1 MNAGNLLVGVALGAA
16 LGYGGARLAP
26 RWLQKPQ
33 WGPSAYVAAVANAV
47 LVGLLA
53 GSHGLGRYF
62 WTQLIFVSILTLASL
77 LDLHERIIP
86 NEVVL
91 FGLVAGVLLALVA
104 PYPER
109 SWLQA
114 LAGAGAGFGFLL
126 VLALLVKG
134 GMGLGDVKL
143 AAVIGLFLGLKWVGM
158 GLVFAFLAGGV
169 LSGLLLLLRIVGR
182 KDHVPFGPFLA
193 LGAAVTA
200 VYGPQIW
207 QWYTSL

>member
-1 MNAGNLLVGVALGAA
+1 MSAGNLLAGVAIGAA
-16 LGYGGARLAP
+16 LGYGGARLSP

-33 WGPSAYVAAVANAV
+33 WGPSAYAAAAVNAV

-53 GSHGLGRYF
+53 GSHDLGRYF
-62 WTQLIFVSILTLASL
+62 WTQLVFVSILTLASL
-77 LDLHERIIP
+77 VDLHERIIP

-91 FGLVAGVLLALVA
+91 FGLVAGLLLAFLA

-109 SWLQA
+109 TWLQA
-114 LAGAGAGFGFLL
+114 VAGAAAGFGFLL
-126 VLALLVKG
+126 LLALLVKG

-200 VYGPQIW
+200 IYGPQIW
-207 QWYTSL
+207 QWYTTL